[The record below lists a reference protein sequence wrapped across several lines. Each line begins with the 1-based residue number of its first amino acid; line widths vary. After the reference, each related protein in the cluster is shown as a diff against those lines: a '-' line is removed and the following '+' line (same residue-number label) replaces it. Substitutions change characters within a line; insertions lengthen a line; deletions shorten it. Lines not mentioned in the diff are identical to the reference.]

1 MRYLMV
7 ILIGYLIGSSSMSY
21 YLGRLNNINVFKS
34 GTGNLGASNMVLIM
48 GWKAGIMVAL
58 HDILKAYIAIVI
70 VRYLFTD
77 LPYVAELAGVACVIG
92 HIFPF
97 YLKFKGGKG
106 FASYIGMTIA
116 LDWQFAIAL
125 IILCVILTLI
135 TDYVVS
141 ATFATI
147 IAVPVYIGLFNNN
160 LIAFCILSMATLIMF
175 YKHSEN
181 ITRLRNGTEI
191 GLRIA
196 NVECKTNFRFRV
208 SY

>member
-196 NVECKTNFRFRV
+196 NNGEHRV
-208 SY
+208 K

>member
-48 GWKAGIMVAL
+48 GWKAGIIVAI
-58 HDILKAYIAIVI
+58 HDILKAYIAVLLAQ
-70 VRYLFTD
+70 RLFGD
-77 LPYVAELAGVACVIG
+77 LPYGAELVGIACVIG

-116 LDWQFAIAL
+116 LDWRFAIGL
-125 IILCVILTLI
+125 IILCAILTLI
-135 TDYVVS
+135 TDYIVA
-141 ATFATI
+141 ATFTSI
-147 IAVPVYIGLFNNN
+147 FVVPIYFGFSNNSF
-160 LIAFCILSMATLIMF
+160 ITCCILLIGTGVMV
-175 YKHSEN
+175 YKHRDN
-181 ITRLRNGTEI
+181 ISRLRNGTEI
-191 GLRIA
+191 GLRSA
-196 NVECKTNFRFRV
+196 HKGENRLK
-208 SY
+208 

>member
-1 MRYLMV
+1 MRYLTV

-21 YLGRLNNINVFKS
+21 YLGKLKNINISKNGS
-34 GTGNLGASNMVLIM
+34 GNLGASNMVLIM
-48 GWKAGIMVAL
+48 GWKAGILVAL

-77 LPYVAELAGVACVIG
+77 LPYVVELAGVACVIG

-106 FASYIGMTIA
+106 LASYIGMTIA
-116 LDWQFAIAL
+116 LDWKFAIAL
-125 IILCVILTLI
+125 IVLCAILTLI

-141 ATFATI
+141 ATFVTI
-147 IAVPVYIGLFNNN
+147 IAVPVYIGLFYNN
-160 LIAFCILSMATLIMF
+160 LIAFCILSVATLVMF
-175 YKHSEN
+175 YKHSGN

-191 GLRIA
+191 GLRSA
-196 NVECKTNFRFRV
+196 NKGEHRV
-208 SY
+208 K

>member
-1 MRYLMV
+1 
-7 ILIGYLIGSSSMSY
+7 MSY
-21 YLGRLNNINVFKS
+21 YLGKLKNINVSKKGS
-34 GTGNLGASNMVLIM
+34 GNLGASNMVVIM
-48 GWKAGIMVAL
+48 GWKAGILVAL

-106 FASYIGMTIA
+106 LASYIGMTIA
-116 LDWQFAIAL
+116 LDWKFAIAL
-125 IILCVILTLI
+125 IVLCAILTLI

-147 IAVPVYIGLFNNN
+147 IAVPAYIGLFNNN
-160 LIAFCILSMATLIMF
+160 FIAFCILSVATLVMF
-175 YKHSEN
+175 YKHGEN

-191 GLRIA
+191 GLRSA
-196 NVECKTNFRFRV
+196 NKGEHRV
-208 SY
+208 K